1 MQSLLLLLLLLLLFI
16 VGLSVCLYGWLRMNF
31 HEIAG
36 TKIIDEILDFT
47 FSTIANVPLWKIPLL
62 SVMYWGKGK
71 ATTRNP
77 NMG

>member
-1 MQSLLLLLLLLLLFI
+1 MHSLLLLLLLLLLLFI

-47 FSTIANVPLWKIPLL
+47 FSTIANVPL
-62 SVMYWGKGK
+62 
-71 ATTRNP
+71 
-77 NMG
+77 